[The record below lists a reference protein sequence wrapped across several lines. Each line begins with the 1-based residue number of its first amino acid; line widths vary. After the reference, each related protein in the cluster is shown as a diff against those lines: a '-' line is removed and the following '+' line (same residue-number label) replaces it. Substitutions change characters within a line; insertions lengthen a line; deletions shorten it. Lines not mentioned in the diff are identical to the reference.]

1 MTNTVRTLIG
11 IVGVATTCAIGGAA
25 YGETMPAGANGKQS
39 AASAPEICTGVPAK
53 EREMGL
59 LAFRANIV
67 SVVPLNEFRSL
78 GKAKYSRTEGVVIRL
93 RATPEISV
101 PWLERVNS
109 CHVALAASGRVPGSD
124 ATMDPFIL
132 AGTTVTASEIF
143 AGYELSVR
151 GASAEAVQDILQRSY
166 ALTSTPGGQK
176 TALAQASTSQ

>member
-1 MTNTVRTLIG
+1 MTNRVRKLIG
-11 IVGVATTCAIGGAA
+11 VVGVAATCTIGGAA
-25 YGETMPAGANGKQS
+25 YGETMAGGSNGN

-53 EREMGL
+53 EREIGL

-67 SVVPLNEFRSL
+67 NVVPLNEFRSL

-109 CHVALAASGRVPGSD
+109 CHVALAGSGRLPGGD
-124 ATMDPFIL
+124 ATMDPFVL
-132 AGTTVTASEIF
+132 PGTTVTVSEIY

-151 GASAEAVQDILQRSY
+151 GASVEAVQKILQRSY
-166 ALTSTPGGQK
+166 ALISTSGGQK
-176 TALAQASTSQ
+176 TALARASTIQ